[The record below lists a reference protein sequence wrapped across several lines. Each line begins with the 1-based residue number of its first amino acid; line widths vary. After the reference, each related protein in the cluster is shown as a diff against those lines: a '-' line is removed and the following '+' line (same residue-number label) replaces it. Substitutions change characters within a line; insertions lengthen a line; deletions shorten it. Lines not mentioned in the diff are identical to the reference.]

1 MKILW
6 LNSGFLHPTTRGG
19 QIRTLQMLRQL
30 RKRHEIHYVALHD
43 GEPEALEHCSEYCS
57 RAWPVARALAGRGS
71 LGFWAGTVRGMFT
84 DLPVIIARRRAPVM
98 RRLIEELLREE
109 HFDLVVCDFLIP
121 AVNLPP
127 GQPFVLFEH
136 NVETTIWRRYAEV
149 AKDPVQRLFFTSQA
163 DRLLKFE
170 HSVCRRAAHVIAV
183 SEDDAS
189 SLRELCGIS
198 NVSTIPTGVDVAY
211 FARPPAFTAPCHG
224 GLVFAGSMDW
234 RPNIEGL
241 LWFTHEVLPLIH
253 QHLSRCTL
261 TIAGSRPKAPIR
273 ALTANDP
280 RVHVTGTVDDI
291 RPYLWAGGV
300 SIVPIRIGSGTRLKI
315 YESLAAEIPV
325 VSTSMGAQG
334 LEVNSPDNIR
344 ITDTPEAFAAACLN
358 LLCDADERARQVA
371 AGRRLVLENYSWESV
386 VARFEE
392 ILESTV
398 MAPQGSGSA
407 LEHGPRRGTTS
418 PLPVTCET

>member
-19 QIRTLQMLRQL
+19 QIRTLQMLRQM

-43 GEPEALEHCSEYCS
+43 GKPEALEHCSEYCS
-57 RAWPVARALAGRGS
+57 RAWPVARTLAGRGS
-71 LGFWAGTVRGMFT
+71 LRFWAGTVRGMFS

-98 RRLIEELLREE
+98 RSLIEELLRGER
-109 HFDLVVCDFLIP
+109 FDLVVCDFLIP

-149 AKDPVQRLFFTSQA
+149 ATDPFQRFFFASQA

-170 HSVCRRAAHVIAV
+170 RSVCRRAAHVIAV
-183 SEDDAS
+183 SEADAS
-189 SLRELCGIS
+189 SLRGLSGIS
-198 NVSTIPTGVDVAY
+198 NISTIPTGVDVDY
-211 FARPPAFTAPCHG
+211 FARPPALVPPNDG

-234 RPNIEGL
+234 MPNIEGL
-241 LWFTHEVLPLIH
+241 LWFAREVLPLV
-253 QHLSRCTL
+253 QQQLPRCTL
-261 TIAGSRPKAPIR
+261 TIAGSRPSASIR
-273 ALTANDP
+273 ALAADCPHT
-280 RVHVTGTVDDI
+280 RVTGTVDDI

-325 VSTSMGAQG
+325 VSTSTGAQG
-334 LEVNSPDNIR
+334 LEVSSPDNIR
-344 ITDTPEAFAAACLN
+344 ITDTPQQFAAACLR
-358 LLCDADERARQVA
+358 LLTDADERLRQVA
-371 AGRRLVLENYSWESV
+371 AGRRLVRESYSWESV

-398 MAPQGSGSA
+398 LAPQMRGSA
-407 LEHGPRRGTTS
+407 VEHEPQQSAIS
-418 PLPVTCET
+418 PLPVT